1 MEEEK
6 KKVDEAWKQQA
17 EKEKKETPAADSLKS
32 SQEEQLPEADFSFFI
47 TTLAVQASIALGAMA
62 NPVTQKLEVN
72 LSQAKLIIDTL
83 GVLKEKTQGNLS
95 SEEDSLLENM
105 LYELRMQYLTQTKGE
120 QK

>member
-6 KKVDEAWKQQA
+6 KKVDEAWKEQA
-17 EKEKKETPAADSLKS
+17 EKEKKESPEDKPQS
-32 SQEEQLPEADFSFFI
+32 SKEEQVPEADFSFFI

-83 GVLKEKTQGNLS
+83 GVLKEKTQGNLNT
-95 SEEDSLLENM
+95 EEDSLLENM
-105 LYELRMQYLTQTKGE
+105 LYELRMQYLAQAKGK
-120 QK
+120 Q

>member
-17 EKEKKETPAADSLKS
+17 EKEKSDNNKESPPTSR
-32 SQEEQLPEADFSFFI
+32 EEQLPEADFSFFI

-62 NPVTQKLEVN
+62 NPVTQKIELN

-83 GVLKEKTQGNLS
+83 GVLKVKTQGNLS